1 MNISVDGSEPG
12 SPHDR
17 PRTDA
22 ALWSAAADG
31 DGDAFGMLFERHSDA
46 VYNHCFR
53 RTADWAVAE
62 DLTSLVFLQAWR
74 RRRAVAMTGESVLPW
89 LLAVANNL
97 LRNADRMS
105 RRQRRL
111 MARLRPAATPA
122 SDPGIEEDLAARVD
136 DERTMRRIRD
146 GLGRLPPAEREVLA
160 LVAWS
165 GLSYADVAVVLKV
178 PVGTVKSRLARART
192 RLRQM
197 LPDDALEGIQENGLR

>member
-1 MNISVDGSEPG
+1 MNIFVDTPEPG
-12 SPHDR
+12 SAHDW
-17 PRTDA
+17 PRADA
-22 ALWSAAADG
+22 ELWSAAAGG
-31 DGDAFGMLFERHSDA
+31 DADAFGALFERHADA

-74 RRRAVAMTGESVLPW
+74 RRRAVRMTGETVLPW

-111 MARLRPAATPA
+111 LARLRPAAEPDTEP
-122 SDPGIEEDLAARVD
+122 DVGEELAARLD
-136 DERTMRRIRD
+136 DERTMRRIRE
-146 GLGRLPPAEREVLA
+146 GLDRLPAADQEVLS

-165 GLSYADVAVVLKV
+165 GLSYADAAVVLEV
-178 PVGTVKSRLARART
+178 PVGTVKSRLARARS

-197 LPDDALEGIQENGLR
+197 LPDDILEDGQERKLR

>member
-1 MNISVDGSEPG
+1 MNISVDSPGFGSA
-12 SPHDR
+12 HDR

-31 DGDAFGMLFERHSDA
+31 DADAFGALFERHSDA

-53 RTADWAVAE
+53 RTADWGVAE

-111 MARLRPAATPA
+111 MARLRPAAAPTA
-122 SDPGIEEDLAARVD
+122 EPGIEEDLAARLD

-146 GLGRLPPAEREVLA
+146 GFERLPAAEREVLS
-160 LVAWS
+160 LVAWA
-165 GLSYADVAVVLKV
+165 GLSYADVAVVLEV
-178 PVGTVKSRLARART
+178 PVGTVKSRLARARS

-197 LPDDALEGIQENGLR
+197 LPDDALDGIQENRLR